1 MDFQKKEVSNISESN
16 QAIKIR
22 DLNAFYGDF
31 QALEEI
37 ETEIPEN
44 KITAV
49 MGPSGCGKSTFIKCL
64 NRILE
69 TTEEARIDGE
79 VIIDGTNIYDP
90 GVEVLKV
97 RKKVGM
103 VFQEPNPLPMS
114 IRENL
119 TYGPKTHGHDGLDGT
134 VKESLK
140 AVGLWKEVKDRLE
153 TSAFQLSGGQQQRL
167 CIARA
172 LSIEPKIILMD
183 EPTSSL
189 DPVSSEKI
197 EQLLT
202 DLRDDYGL
210 TIVVVTHNVHQAK
223 RLADHVLFLYMGEL
237 LESGEAEEIFNN
249 PDHQRTLK
257 YINGDI

>member
-1 MDFQKKEVSNISESN
+1 MNNSLSESSVD
-16 QAIKIR
+16 IKK
-22 DLNAFYGDF
+22 LNAYYGDF
-31 QALEEI
+31 HALKDI
-37 ETEIPEN
+37 SVKVPEN
-44 KITAV
+44 KITGI

-69 TTEEARIDGE
+69 RTEEARIDGE

-90 GVEVLKV
+90 GVEVLDV

-119 TYGPKTHGHDGLDGT
+119 TYGPKTHGHDDLDGT

-237 LESGEAEEIFNN
+237 LESNSAEKVFNN

>member
-1 MDFQKKEVSNISESN
+1 MNNSLSESSVD
-16 QAIKIR
+16 IKK
-22 DLNAFYGDF
+22 LNAYYGDF
-31 QALEEI
+31 HALKDI
-37 ETEIPEN
+37 SVKVPEN
-44 KITAV
+44 KITGI

-69 TTEEARIDGE
+69 RTEEARIDGE

-90 GVEVLKV
+90 GVEVLDV

-119 TYGPKTHGHDGLDGT
+119 TYGPKTHGHDDLDGT

-202 DLRDDYGL
+202 DLRDDYEL

-237 LESGEAEEIFNN
+237 LESNSAEKVFNN